1 MKMTRPIRIGSRKSR
16 LALVQSEH
24 IAGLLAAASG
34 RPCEIVKIVTRGDV
48 TLDRSLPEIGGKG
61 LFTQELEEQLLDGT
75 IDAAVHSLKDLP
87 TEMPPGLTL
96 GAVSKREDPRDVLA
110 SAAAVSFD
118 DLPAGARVGTG
129 SLRRRAQ
136 LLRRRDDLTFLD
148 IRGNVPTRLE
158 KLDRGDY
165 DAIVLAAAGLNR
177 LGLSARD
184 TVPFDTDA
192 LVPAPGQGALGI
204 ECRAGDDDMLAI
216 LASVHDPETAVACSI
231 ERRVLEML
239 EGGCNTPVGVHAQC
253 HGDVVRV
260 VAVVASPDASRY
272 VRNQAEGRTR
282 DWEPIADALVA
293 DLRAQGAGD
302 IIESTRDAG

>member
-1 MKMTRPIRIGSRKSR
+1 
-16 LALVQSEH
+16 
-24 IAGLLAAASG
+24 
-34 RPCEIVKIVTRGDV
+34 
-48 TLDRSLPEIGGKG
+48 
-61 LFTQELEEQLLDGT
+61 
-75 IDAAVHSLKDLP
+75 VHSLKDLP

-118 DLPAGARVGTG
+118 DLPAGSRVGTG

-136 LLRRRDDLTFLD
+136 LLRRRNDLTILD

-177 LGLSARD
+177 LGLSARA

-204 ECRAGDDDMLAI
+204 ECRAADDDMLAI
-216 LASVHDPETAVACSI
+216 LSSVHDPDTAVACSI

-239 EGGCNTPVGVHAQC
+239 EGGCNTPVGVHARC
-253 HGDVVRV
+253 ERRGGEVVKV

-272 VRNQAEGRTR
+272 VRSEAEGRSQ
-282 DWEPIADALVA
+282 DWLAIADGLVA
-293 DLRAQGAGD
+293 DLRSQGAGD